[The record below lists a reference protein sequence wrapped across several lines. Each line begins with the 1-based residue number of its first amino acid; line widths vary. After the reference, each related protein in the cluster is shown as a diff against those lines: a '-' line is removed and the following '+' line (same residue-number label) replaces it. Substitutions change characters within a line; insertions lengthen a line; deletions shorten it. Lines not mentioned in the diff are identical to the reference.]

1 MKTNKN
7 QLTGCTIV
15 LLTWKYEG
23 PEIRRKVFLTPA
35 DYNILRRMLA
45 GETEFPNAPEG
56 TYTSPLGDT
65 LSTPI
70 TTIRNIPHLQLVQ
83 RVGDIGVPND

>member
-1 MKTNKN
+1 MKPDKS
-7 QLTGCTIV
+7 LLLGMCIV

-23 PEIRRKVFLTPA
+23 PEIRRKVFLSHA

-70 TTIRNIPHLQLVQ
+70 TTIRNIPYLQLVQ
-83 RVGDIGVPND
+83 RVGDVGVPK